1 MQTIP
6 LSGGVVQYNT
16 LWGKG
21 GGIILFADASTAPGA
36 VVGFHPTGRSIMK
49 ISIVRIFA
57 ILLSAATV
65 QLAAL
70 VATLL
75 IPSHASK
82 ISAHA
87 HSGGLNSEG
96 CHAGSR
102 PYHCH
107 RGSPAPKAGKKRRKA
122 EQGSRSKGSE
132 RAINSIFCASI
143 GGREEVRHNY
153 NYPGG
158 SGYIIV
164 DCETNSHVW
173 EAGLDKRS
181 SLDSLQ
187 QAIFASSLTGKRPA
201 IVIFDRDGQIG
212 KYEYRISTAA
222 KAAGVRY
229 ESR

>member
-1 MQTIP
+1 
-6 LSGGVVQYNT
+6 
-16 LWGKG
+16 
-21 GGIILFADASTAPGA
+21 
-36 VVGFHPTGRSIMK
+36 MK

-75 IPSHASK
+75 IPSHTSK

-87 HSGGLNSEG
+87 HSGGLDTCG

-107 RGSPAPKAGKKRRKA
+107 RDYGCGQRGYSPDPKAEKEAEEALKELKKTRERFREERRKL
-122 EQGSRSKGSE
+122 EQKSRNE
-132 RAINSIFCASI
+132 NDEQARNSSFCISI
-143 GGREEVRHNY
+143 GGYEQTRHYY

-158 SGYIIV
+158 AGYIVV

-187 QAIFASSLTGKRPA
+187 QAIFAASLTGKKPA